1 MSMLLLM
8 LILMLPPGPKFGKH
22 KFIILLTYRE
32 HAHILKTCGFISL
45 AYERV
50 IFSCEEALPGPFVG
64 ISGVKI

>member
-22 KFIILLTYRE
+22 KFIILMTYRE
-32 HAHILKTCGFISL
+32 HILKTCGFISL